1 MPKGSIRNPGK
12 LSLPGRTKQRM
23 ANEASRKTKQKQ
35 APGFRDDRYELS
47 RTIISPKGRTGAF
60 YDPELYLANTAAAK
74 REKAIEN
81 AVKKSPRGGSGM
93 ENPVKALKRRS
104 ANKTTKKK

>member
-1 MPKGSIRNPGK
+1 MPKGSV
-12 LSLPGRTKQRM
+12 
-23 ANEASRKTKQKQ
+23 RKPTTSKTAKKQ

-60 YDPELYLANTAAAK
+60 YDPELYSANRAAAK
-74 REKAIEN
+74 REKAIES

-93 ENPVKALKRRS
+93 ENPVKALKRR
-104 ANKTTKKK
+104 ATTKKK